1 MSNLSNI
8 RRFNMQGHY
17 LTIGGLFLAV
27 SIVVFSVT
35 VLLMADMPLTC
46 FLVLVLLVVTLIPVF
61 IGVTSKSLDVFELIY
76 PISAFYFLYF
86 GVRTLY
92 ILGSP
97 ADFHLM
103 YWGSPPTIDFNVIN
117 LTLGYTIIGFVFLLI
132 GYYSFI
138 PKIMGRSL
146 PRLRLLKSSLQGRG
160 IVKKI
165 YLIYAVGILFRLVL
179 LFRGLG
185 LFILPE
191 GADLTFLNIMQLLS
205 RFTIF
210 GYALYSTWLFSSS
223 KITKR
228 KLIPWLVM
236 LTIEV
241 GWAFLSGWKGAFI
254 PLIGIPLIAYHYLRQ
269 RLSIRRILLPATVG
283 ILILIFVI
291 FPVITEYRVIIWKE
305 GSVVSVG
312 EFLSHMGIVHDK
324 LRGYSR
330 SEFQQ
335 ISLRPFMN
343 RMVGLDSFSM
353 ILMKTP
359 EAVDFQMGGTLRY
372 FFIAWIPRVLWEE
385 KPLIDTGRWFAENFF
400 NQPPGI
406 SNSMAIMNIGE
417 LYLNFHVL
425 GIILGM
431 FFLGIIYK
439 IAYLYFVKYS
449 KASAISVL
457 LYIFVFFG
465 LINIE
470 GSITTILVSLL
481 HTLFLLIL
489 ISWFLKVKISGTYMD
504 NGIARVEKTS

>member
-1 MSNLSNI
+1 MTLCV
-8 RRFNMQGHY
+8 
-17 LTIGGLFLAV
+17 LFLAAF
-27 SIVVFSVT
+27 ITVFTVT
-35 VLLMADMPLTC
+35 ILSEINTPLTY

-61 IGVTSKSLDVFELIY
+61 IGVASKSFEIFELIY
-76 PISAFYFLYF
+76 PISVFYFLFF

-92 ILGSP
+92 ILSSP
-97 ADFHLM
+97 ADLHLM
-103 YWGSPPTIDFNVIN
+103 YWGFPPAIDFDVID
-117 LTLGYTIIGFVFLLI
+117 LTLGYTIVGFVFLLI

-138 PKIMGRSL
+138 PKIMSKSL
-146 PRLRLLKSSLQGRG
+146 PRLRLLKSSLQGKG

-165 YLIYAVGILFRLVL
+165 YLIYAVGILFRIVL
-179 LFRGLG
+179 LSRGLA

-210 GYALYSTWLFSSS
+210 GYALYSIWLFSSF

-236 LTIEV
+236 FTIEV
-241 GWAFLSGWKGAFI
+241 GWAFLSGWKGTFI
-254 PLIGIPLIAYHYLRQ
+254 LLVTIPLIAYHYLRQ

-291 FPVITEYRVIIWKE
+291 FPVINTYRVIIWKE
-305 GSVVSVG
+305 GPVVSVG
-312 EFLSHMGIVHDK
+312 EFVSHMGIVHDK
-324 LRGYSR
+324 LRGYSW

-359 EAVDFQMGGTLRY
+359 ETVDFQMGGTLRY
-372 FFIAWIPRVLWEE
+372 LFIAWVPRVLWEE
-385 KPLIDTGRWFAENFF
+385 KPIIDFGKWFAINFF

-406 SNSMAIMNIGE
+406 DNSMGITNIGE

-425 GIILGM
+425 GILLGM
-431 FFLGIIYK
+431 FFIGIIYK
-439 IAYLYFVKYS
+439 TAYLYFIKYG
-449 KASAISVL
+449 KASAISVF

-465 LINIE
+465 LISIG
-470 GSITTILVSLL
+470 GSITTMSVSLL
-481 HTLFLLIL
+481 QTLFLLFL
-489 ISWFLKVKISGTYMD
+489 ISWFLKVKISGTHMG
-504 NGIARVEKTS
+504 NGIARAEKAS

>member
-1 MSNLSNI
+1 MSNLSDI
-8 RRFNMQGHY
+8 RKFNTQEHY
-17 LTIGGLFLAV
+17 LTLGGLFLAV
-27 SIVVFSVT
+27 SIAIFSVA
-35 VLLMADMPLTC
+35 VLLMADTPLTY

-61 IGVTSKSLDVFELIY
+61 IGIASKSFDIFELIY
-76 PISAFYFLYF
+76 PISAIYFLYF

-92 ILGSP
+92 ILNFP
-97 ADFHLM
+97 ADLHLM
-103 YWGSPPTIDFNVIN
+103 YWGHPPTIDFDIIN
-117 LTLGYTIIGFVFLLI
+117 LTLGYTIVGFVFLLI
-132 GYYSFI
+132 GYCSFI
-138 PKIMGRSL
+138 PKIMCKSL
-146 PRLRLLKSSLQGRG
+146 PRLRLLKSSLHGRG

-165 YLIYAVGILFRLVL
+165 YLIYAVGILFRLIL
-179 LFRGLG
+179 LSRGLG
-185 LFILPE
+185 LFMLPE
-191 GADLTFLNIMQLLS
+191 GADLTFLNIMQVLS
-205 RFTIF
+205 GFAIF
-210 GYALYSTWLFSSS
+210 GYALYSIWLFSSS

-236 LTIEV
+236 LTIEA

-254 PLIGIPLIAYHYLRQ
+254 PLVGIPLIAYHYLRQ
-269 RLSIRRILLPATVG
+269 RLSIWRILLPATVG

-291 FPVITEYRVIIWKE
+291 FPVINAYRVIVWGE
-305 GSVVSVG
+305 GPVVSVG

-324 LRGYSR
+324 LRGYSW

-385 KPLIDTGRWFAENFF
+385 KPIIDIGRWFAVNFF

-406 SNSMAIMNIGE
+406 QNSMAIMNIGE
-417 LYLNFHVL
+417 LYLNFHIL

-439 IAYLYFVKYS
+439 IAYLYFVKYG
-449 KASAISVL
+449 KASAISVF

-470 GSITTILVSLL
+470 GSIATIPVILL
-481 HTLFLLIL
+481 QTLFLLFL
-489 ISWFLKVKISGTYMD
+489 ISWFLKIKISGNHMGT
-504 NGIARVEKTS
+504 GIARVEKVP